1 MKRLVSI
8 VLILVCIF
16 SLSGCGKNDT
26 YKISI
31 TVPAGTAGEFTYIED
46 FIYSD
51 EEISPIGDTITV
63 SSVEGLPDTEVV
75 LKPIE
80 VKEENAYE
88 RTYLTP
94 GMPVEMDVV
103 FCVWCFFCFSLFID
117 TEEDISFMDV
127 VEGGDVRFV

>member
-94 GMPVEMDVV
+94 GMPVEMDVEKGAW
-103 FCVWCFFCFSLFID
+103 FKIGISMNND
-117 TEEDISFMDV
+117 TDESNV
-127 VEGGDVRFV
+127 

>member
-26 YKISI
+26 YNISI
-31 TVPAGTAGEFTYIED
+31 RVPAGSAGEFSYIED
-46 FIYSD
+46 FFYSD
-51 EEISPIGDTITV
+51 EEISAIGDTITV

-94 GMPVEMDVV
+94 GMPVEMDVEKGAW
-103 FCVWCFFCFSLFID
+103 FKIGISMNND
-117 TEEDISFMDV
+117 TDEDITFYV
-127 VEGGDVRFV
+127 EVEGVEVRIE

>member
-88 RTYLTP
+88 RTYLTS
-94 GMPVEMDVV
+94 GMPVEMDVEKGAW
-103 FCVWCFFCFSLFID
+103 FKIGISMNND
-117 TEEDISFMDV
+117 TDEDITFYV
-127 VEGGDVRFV
+127 EVEGVEVRIE

>member
-31 TVPAGTAGEFTYIED
+31 TVPAGTAGEVTYIED

-94 GMPVEMDVV
+94 GMPVEMDVEKGAW
-103 FCVWCFFCFSLFID
+103 FKIGISMNND
-117 TEEDISFMDV
+117 TDEDITFYV
-127 VEGGDVRFV
+127 EVEGVEVRIE